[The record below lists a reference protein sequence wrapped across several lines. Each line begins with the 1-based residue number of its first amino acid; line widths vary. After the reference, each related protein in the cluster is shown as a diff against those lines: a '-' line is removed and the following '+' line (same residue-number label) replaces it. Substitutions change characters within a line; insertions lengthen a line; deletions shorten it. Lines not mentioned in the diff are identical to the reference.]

1 MSGKIFKTITNFTK
15 NYNDPESNLPFDE
28 NNTKIQIVEKNGNV
42 NVSLTINDKYLEQYN
57 KIAELFK
64 EGLSKLEGV
73 LSVNVALTSENQL
86 SSGQQNES
94 RFKINATNIIAI
106 ASGKG
111 GVGKSTF
118 AVNLAVALR
127 KLGKKV
133 GILDA
138 DIYGPSVPRMMGI
151 SGRPEASNNKKLIPL
166 ESYGIKCM
174 SIGFLVSVD
183 TPTIWR
189 GPMVMKALEQ
199 MFNGVEW
206 GTLDY
211 LIIDLPPGTGDAQL
225 TLAQS
230 SKLSGSIIVSTP
242 QDVALADARKGIN
255 MFKRVNVP
263 ILGLV
268 ENMSYFI
275 CDNCNEKHFIFSND
289 GAKKEA
295 EKFQIPFLGSLPISK
310 DLRVQSD
317 EGRPSCIDDPN
328 GEIYKFNALTIWGV
342 IDLLASFTLL
352 IDGKFS
358 ISLNFPKLLE
368 NMYLVIADKNA
379 ENREVSSDYW
389 FEYIEANL
397 HLIGGLHNL
406 DNFASSVSPKIKD
419 EIHEFRFCKK
429 GIKNI
434 KDISIPLTVWK
445 RFIASS
451 TY

>member
-1 MSGKIFKTITNFTK
+1 MTDNILQSIYSFTK
-15 NYNDPESNLPFDE
+15 NYKDPDTNSALDEKND
-28 NNTKIQIVEKNGNV
+28 KIQVVEKNGNI
-42 NVSLTINDKYLEQYN
+42 NIILSVSNKNLDEYK
-57 KIAELFK
+57 KIADLFK
-64 EGLSKLEGV
+64 NNLDKIEGI
-73 LSVNVALTSENQL
+73 LSVNVVLTSESQSAQ
-86 SSGQQNES
+86 SSQTES
-94 RFKINATNIIAI
+94 RFKINAKNIIAV

-118 AVNLAVALR
+118 AVNIAVALGE
-127 KLGKKV
+127 LGKKV

-151 SGRPEASNNKKLIPL
+151 SGRPEASENKKLIPL

-174 SIGFLVSVD
+174 SIGFLVGVD

-206 GTLDY
+206 GELDY

-242 QDVALADARKGIN
+242 QDVALTDARKGIN

-263 ILGLV
+263 LMGLV

-295 EKFQIPFLGSLPISK
+295 EKFQIPFLGSLPIDK
-310 DLRVQSD
+310 ELRIQSD
-317 EGRPSCIDDPN
+317 EGRPACIDNPTGD
-328 GEIYKFNALTIWGV
+328 
-342 IDLLASFTLL
+342 
-352 IDGKFS
+352 
-358 ISLNFPKLLE
+358 
-368 NMYLVIADKNA
+368 IAKNYFKIA
-379 ENREVSSDYW
+379 NNIITSS
-389 FEYIEANL
+389 E
-397 HLIGGLHNL
+397 
-406 DNFASSVSPKIKD
+406 
-419 EIHEFRFCKK
+419 
-429 GIKNI
+429 
-434 KDISIPLTVWK
+434 
-445 RFIASS
+445 
-451 TY
+451 

>member
-1 MSGKIFKTITNFTK
+1 MTDNILQSIYSFTK
-15 NYNDPESNLPFDE
+15 NYKDPDTNSAFDE
-28 NNTKIQIVEKNGNV
+28 KNDKIQVVEKNGNI
-42 NVSLTINDKYLEQYN
+42 NIILSVSNKNLDEYKKIANLFKNNLN
-57 KIAELFK
+57 KI
-64 EGLSKLEGV
+64 EGI
-73 LSVNVALTSENQL
+73 LSVNVVLTSESQSAQ
-86 SSGQQNES
+86 SSQTES
-94 RFKINATNIIAI
+94 RFKINAKNIIAV

-118 AVNLAVALR
+118 AVNIAVALGE
-127 KLGKKV
+127 LGKKV

-151 SGRPEASNNKKLIPL
+151 SGRPEANENKKLIPL

-174 SIGFLVSVD
+174 SIGFLVGVD

-206 GTLDY
+206 GELDY

-242 QDVALADARKGIN
+242 QDVALTDARKGIN

-263 ILGLV
+263 LMGLV

-295 EKFQIPFLGSLPISK
+295 EKFQIPFLGSLPIDK
-310 DLRVQSD
+310 ELRIQSD
-317 EGRPSCIDDPN
+317 EGRPACIDNPTGD
-328 GEIYKFNALTIWGV
+328 
-342 IDLLASFTLL
+342 
-352 IDGKFS
+352 
-358 ISLNFPKLLE
+358 
-368 NMYLVIADKNA
+368 IAKNYFKIA
-379 ENREVSSDYW
+379 NNIITSS
-389 FEYIEANL
+389 E
-397 HLIGGLHNL
+397 
-406 DNFASSVSPKIKD
+406 
-419 EIHEFRFCKK
+419 
-429 GIKNI
+429 
-434 KDISIPLTVWK
+434 
-445 RFIASS
+445 
-451 TY
+451 